1 MSSVLWTIFDA
12 PWTLGTWSWPGPDPS
27 GESRL
32 PPDHARTGDKEACS
46 SWTNRLPA
54 VRRLAEVRLDVDR

>member
-1 MSSVLWTIFDA
+1 MLELEV
-12 PWTLGTWSWPGPDPS
+12 
-27 GESRL
+27 
-32 PPDHARTGDKEACS
+32 KEACS